1 MGECVSTGDVG
12 TMQNQYALHY
22 SGTSLI
28 RAPMGQKK
36 VSFLGR
42 NACKSGRVWSEI
54 FLERCPQFRGVLI
67 EGFHCIIS
75 LHTDCVRV

>member
-1 MGECVSTGDVG
+1 MIWTKDESVGGKWNSVVSCVSTGDVG

-36 VSFLGR
+36 VSFLG
-42 NACKSGRVWSEI
+42 
-54 FLERCPQFRGVLI
+54 
-67 EGFHCIIS
+67 
-75 LHTDCVRV
+75 